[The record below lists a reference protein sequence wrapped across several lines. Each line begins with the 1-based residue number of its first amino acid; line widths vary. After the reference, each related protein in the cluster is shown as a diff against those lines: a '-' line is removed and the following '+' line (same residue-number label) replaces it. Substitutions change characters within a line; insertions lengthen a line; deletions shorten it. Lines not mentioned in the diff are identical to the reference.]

1 MMTRR
6 KSILSLLLAA
16 LFLCVGNLAAQT
28 LYSANIALGVKG
40 GVNFSRVE
48 FTPSVAQSMIA
59 GGNAGITFRY
69 IEENHFGFIIEANW
83 EQRGWKED
91 FEDKPFN
98 YERTLNYI
106 QVPFLAHIYF
116 GRRGRFFINAGPSV
130 SFFLGEST
138 KSNFDYAHVGSV
150 PNFPVHTSYQYAMPV
165 HQKVDYGISG
175 GIGGEFSIN
184 RRNSIYL
191 DARFYF
197 GLGNVLKSGR
207 AETLRGSN
215 PMTISISAG
224 YWFRVK

>member
-1 MMTRR
+1 MKTGRLR
-6 KSILSLLLAA
+6 FLSLLIVA
-16 LFLCVGNLAAQT
+16 LVLCVGKMSAQT
-28 LYSANIALGVKG
+28 HYSANIALGVKG

-48 FTPSVAQSMIA
+48 FTPTVSQSMVA
-59 GGNAGITFRY
+59 GGNAGIAFRY
-69 IEENHFGFIIEANW
+69 IEENHFGFILEANW

-91 FEDKPFN
+91 FDDAPFN

-106 QVPFLAHIYF
+106 QIPFLAHIYF
-116 GRRGRFFINAGPSV
+116 GRRGKFFINAGPSV

-138 KSNFDYAHVGSV
+138 KSNFDYANVSSV
-150 PNFPVHTSYQYAMPV
+150 SNFPVHTTYQYGMPV

>member
-1 MMTRR
+1 MTRR
-6 KSILSLLLAA
+6 KSILSLLPAA
-16 LFLCVGNLAAQT
+16 LLLCVGNLAAQT
-28 LYSANIALGVKG
+28 HYSSNIALGVKG

-138 KSNFDYAHVGSV
+138 KSNFDYAHAGSV